1 MEAERH
7 SLCPE
12 DLLLFASEGPG
23 PFRASDRSCFPVETI
38 PHATQEIPYIVSWTH
53 EFRNGR
59 DMSENRRN
67 NTVTR
72 GVAFRYWM
80 LSLFSTA
87 YLFLFLRIL
96 WRVGDEGLVVYGAQ
110 RVVEGALPY
119 RDFVEVFGPAS
130 FYWHA
135 LFFSL
140 LGTKWMVARG
150 VLLFTGATSA
160 VLVYWMT
167 RRLYRGPFE
176 MMPAL
181 YSL

>member
-1 MEAERH
+1 MN
-7 SLCPE
+7 
-12 DLLLFASEGPG
+12 
-23 PFRASDRSCFPVETI
+23 
-38 PHATQEIPYIVSWTH
+38 
-53 EFRNGR
+53 RNA
-59 DMSENRRN
+59 MSG
-67 NTVTR
+67 T
-72 GVAFRYWM
+72 AFRYWV
-80 LSLFSTA
+80 LSLFSAA
-87 YLFLFLRIL
+87 YLFLFLRVL

-110 RVVEGALPY
+110 RVAEGALPY

-150 VLLFTGATSA
+150 VLLFTGTASA
-160 VLVYWMT
+160 VLIYWMT

-181 YSL
+181 YYLVLGIPLWPASTHHWDSNLFALLAVGVFLLWQERKDVIWLVMSGVIAGITSCFVQQKGLLLL